1 MLGTDSCSKRKL
13 MNFILFLF
21 RHYYKRGILE
31 RVEGRRLVYKFSLS
45 TLQRMQE
52 KRQNSQ
58 HKVSSDIA
66 NVSNSTSIRQEEK
79 RLPGVQTT
87 SQPTTS
93 NIAYPQ
99 LEDKQIVYYRSMPS
113 DINDSFQLATN
124 EHAHAQNLSLR
135 DISQGSTANFS
146 RYDEQRMSAF
156 HELSSHYTSNSDT
169 RSNTEHKTN
178 LKSAIETM

>member
-1 MLGTDSCSKRKL
+1 M
-13 MNFILFLF
+13 
-21 RHYYKRGILE
+21 
-31 RVEGRRLVYKFSLS
+31 EGRRLVYKFSLS

-66 NVSNSTSIRQEEK
+66 NVSNSTPIRQEEK
-79 RLPGVQTT
+79 RLPDVQTA

-113 DINDSFQLATN
+113 DINDSFQLATDG
-124 EHAHAQNLSLR
+124 HAHAHNLSLR
-135 DISQGSTANFS
+135 DIGQGSTTNFS

-156 HELSSHYTSNSDT
+156 HEHSSHYYTSNSDT
-169 RSNTEHKTN
+169 RSNKEHKTN
-178 LKSAIETM
+178 LNSAIETM